1 MATRNELQR
10 VIRRYKEETGERELD
25 MKKVAKW
32 AKERL
37 GMTMP
42 TPPSEI
48 DLMARKLA
56 EAARDE
62 TQRSPKTGRPYR
74 TYHAVPVGDRQ
85 LNLFVYVDINEATR
99 PQMLKSS
106 VQRREQMVSDGVNL
120 TDDMAHWNAVN
131 PDKEQIDLPMDLT
144 LDIQIRKAADEQ
156 DDDDK
161 KGGGGGAAEAA

>member
-10 VIRRYKEETGERELD
+10 VIRQYKDATGEKEID
-25 MKKVAKW
+25 MHKVAQW
-32 AKERL
+32 AKKTL
-37 GMTMP
+37 KMQMP

-56 EAARDE
+56 EAARDHTE
-62 TQRSPKTGRPYR
+62 RSPKTGRPYR
-74 TYHAVPVGDRQ
+74 TYHAVPVAGPQ

-131 PDKEQIDLPMDLT
+131 PDKEPIQLPMDLT
-144 LDIQIRKAADEQ
+144 LDIEIRKAADEQ
-156 DDDDK
+156 DDE
-161 KGGGGGAAEAA
+161 EAA